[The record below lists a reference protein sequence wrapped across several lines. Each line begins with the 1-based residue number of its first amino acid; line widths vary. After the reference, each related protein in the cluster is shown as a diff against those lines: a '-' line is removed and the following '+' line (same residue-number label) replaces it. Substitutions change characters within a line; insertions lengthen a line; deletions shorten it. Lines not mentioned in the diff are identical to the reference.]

1 MAESKLLKGGG
12 YIRLMLL
19 QVDATS
25 PREDKLQLII
35 TFKVITFSSLRIFT
49 PSLYYYD
56 VLGWQL
62 SNCGFFLE
70 NQRQFFH
77 GTK

>member
-1 MAESKLLKGGG
+1 MSKYYVSC
-12 YIRLMLL
+12 YIR
-19 QVDATS
+19 
-25 PREDKLQLII
+25 
-35 TFKVITFSSLRIFT
+35 IF
-49 PSLYYYD
+49 LNEI
-56 VLGWQL
+56 LGRQL

>member
-1 MAESKLLKGGG
+1 MNTIIYIYIYIDIRIS
-12 YIRLMLL
+12 YIRT
-19 QVDATS
+19 V
-25 PREDKLQLII
+25 RII
-35 TFKVITFSSLRIFT
+35 L
-49 PSLYYYD
+49 
-56 VLGWQL
+56 LGWQL

>member
-1 MAESKLLKGGG
+1 MMNIKKNLH
-12 YIRLMLL
+12 
-19 QVDATS
+19 
-25 PREDKLQLII
+25 II
-35 TFKVITFSSLRIFT
+35 TDYYFT
-49 PSLYYYD
+49 YLIYIIIISNIKIIIKL
-56 VLGWQL
+56 LGWQL

>member
-1 MAESKLLKGGG
+1 MVVILFKIAFSNDT
-12 YIRLMLL
+12 I
-19 QVDATS
+19 
-25 PREDKLQLII
+25 LI
-35 TFKVITFSSLRIFT
+35 
-49 PSLYYYD
+49 
-56 VLGWQL
+56 LGWQL

>member
-1 MAESKLLKGGG
+1 MMNKGIEEILLFRQ
-12 YIRLMLL
+12 I
-19 QVDATS
+19 Q
-25 PREDKLQLII
+25 
-35 TFKVITFSSLRIFT
+35 
-49 PSLYYYD
+49 

-77 GTK
+77 RTK

>member
-1 MAESKLLKGGG
+1 MIPFDDIFTNVAPHFHDDNIS
-12 YIRLMLL
+12 
-19 QVDATS
+19 
-25 PREDKLQLII
+25 
-35 TFKVITFSSLRIFT
+35 SSLDPIKIG
-49 PSLYYYD
+49 LMD
-56 VLGWQL
+56 ILGWQL